1 MTQRDG
7 ADLVPDKR
15 RVGMI
20 RNLKVRSKILLA
32 VTMVALVAIG
42 VGFLG
47 LARAQSLNAAL
58 TSMKQHNVDHIA
70 TLSDIN
76 AAIASENA
84 ATVNFLYAQVPKNQ
98 ANIDQAV
105 AQWKAGDE
113 AANGGLATY
122 IATSQ
127 DSPARIAAGTT
138 AQSVQTQLEA
148 VRKLYL
154 QKEPLPAGITY
165 DTTDPDAY
173 AKLTTGRDVA
183 LKAMRDLELT
193 EVAAAAAHGK
203 STYRQS
209 VVWISGVLIV
219 GILLALMLS
228 LWLSGL
234 ITRPLARVSA
244 AMAGIARGDLTQ
256 DIPVESRDEVGLM
269 AQAVNS
275 ASGSVRAAITA
286 MAAGARTLSS
296 SSQQLLLVSGRIA
309 TSAAGTSAQAQ
320 AAAAAAGDVSH
331 NVQTVAAGSEEMG
344 TSIREIARSATDGA
358 KVASKAVDVVKST
371 NDTVS
376 KLGDSSAE
384 IGTVIKT
391 ITSIAEQTN
400 LLALNAT
407 IEAARA
413 GDAGKGFAVVAGE
426 VKDLAQE
433 TAKATEDISRRVEAI
448 QADTRSAVDAI
459 AEISQIIEQINEFQT
474 VIAAAVEE
482 QSATTAEMNRNVAG
496 AATGS
501 GDIATN
507 ISGMADAA
515 HETAQGVNE
524 TQDAANELVSLSADF
539 DRLVGQFTY

>member
-1 MTQRDG
+1 MTQRS
-7 ADLVPDKR
+7 
-15 RVGMI
+15 GMI

-32 VTMVALVAIG
+32 VAMVSLVACG

-70 TLSDIN
+70 MLSDLN
-76 AAIASENA
+76 AAIAAENA
-84 ATVNFLYAQVPKNQ
+84 ATTTFLFAQAPK
-98 ANIDQAV
+98 DQASIDTSI
-105 AQWKAGDE
+105 AQWKASD
-113 AANGGLATY
+113 AAADNDIARY

-127 DSPARIAAGTT
+127 DSPARIAAGTKV
-138 AQSVQTQLEA
+138 QSLQTELVA

-154 QKEPLPAGITY
+154 QKEPMPAGVTF
-165 DTTDPDAY
+165 DTTDPNAY
-173 AKLTTGRDVA
+173 PKLTDGRDA
-183 LKAMRDLELT
+183 GLQAMRDLELADVAT
-193 EVAAAAAHGK
+193 AAANGK
-203 STYRQS
+203 STYQQS
-209 VVWISGVLIV
+209 VVWISAVLIA
-219 GILLALMLS
+219 GILLALMLC

-234 ITRPLARVSA
+234 ITKPLARVSA

-256 DIPVESRDEVGLM
+256 DVPVESRDEVGLM
-269 AQAVNS
+269 AQAVNA
-275 ASGSVRAAITA
+275 ASSSVRTAVTA
-286 MAAGARTLSS
+286 MAAGVKTLSS

-320 AAAAAAGDVSH
+320 AVAAAAGDVSH

-358 KVASKAVDVVKST
+358 RVASKAVDVVRST

-426 VKDLAQE
+426 VKELAQE

-448 QADTRSAVDAI
+448 QTDTRSAVEAI
-459 AEISQIIEQINEFQT
+459 AEISGIIGQINEFQM

-515 HETAQGVNE
+515 HQTAQGVNE
-524 TQDAANELVSLSADF
+524 TQDAANELVSLSAEF

>member
-7 ADLVPDKR
+7 AGLASAKR
-15 RVGMI
+15 GGGLI
-20 RNLKVRSKILLA
+20 KNLTVRSKILLA
-32 VTMVALVAIG
+32 VALVALVAIG

-47 LARAQSLNAAL
+47 LVRAQSLNAAL
-58 TSMKQHNVDHIA
+58 TSMKQNNVEHIGM
-70 TLSDIN
+70 LSDIN
-76 AAIASENA
+76 AAIAAQNA
-84 ATVNFLYAQVPKNQ
+84 ATTGFLFAQSPKDQ
-98 ANIDQAV
+98 PSIDTAV
-105 AQWKAGDE
+105 AQWKVAD
-113 AANGGLATY
+113 AAAADGLAAY
-122 IATSQ
+122 IANSQ
-127 DSPARIAAGTT
+127 DSPARLTAGTD
-138 AQSVQTQLEA
+138 VQTIQVELVA

-154 QKEPLPAGITY
+154 QKEPLPAGVTFN
-165 DTTDPDAY
+165 TTDPEAY
-173 AKLTTGRDVA
+173 PKLTAGRDAGLQV
-183 LKAMRDLELT
+183 MRDIELKD
-193 EVAAAAAHGK
+193 VAAAAAKGK
-203 STYRQS
+203 TTYDHS
-209 VVWISGVLIV
+209 VLWISGVLIV

-234 ITRPLARVSA
+234 ITKPLARVSA
-244 AMAGIARGDLTQ
+244 AMAGMARGDLTH
-256 DIPVESRDEVGLM
+256 DVPVESRDEVGQM
-269 AQAVNS
+269 AQAVNA
-275 ASGSVRAAITA
+275 ASSSVRDAIIA
-286 MAAGARTLSS
+286 MATGVKTLAS
-296 SSQQLLLVSGRIA
+296 SSQQLLNVSGRIA
-309 TSAAGTSAQAQ
+309 TSAAGTSAQAK
-320 AAAAAAGDVSH
+320 AVAAAAGDVSF
-331 NVQTVAAGSEEMG
+331 NVQTVASGSDEMG
-344 TSIREIARSATDGA
+344 TSIREIARSATEGA

-426 VKDLAQE
+426 VKELAQE

-448 QADTRSAVDAI
+448 QADTSSAVDAI
-459 AEISQIIEQINEFQT
+459 AEISEIIGQINEFQT
-474 VIAAAVEE
+474 VIATAVEE

-501 GDIATN
+501 GEIATN

-515 HETAQGVNE
+515 QQTAQGVNE
-524 TQDAANELVSLSADF
+524 TQDAANELVRLSAEF

>member
-7 ADLVPDKR
+7 ADPARDR
-15 RVGMI
+15 HRGGMI

-32 VTMVALVAIG
+32 VAMVALVAVG

-47 LARAQSLNAAL
+47 LARAQSLNVAL
-58 TSMKQHNVDHIA
+58 TSMKQHNVDHIGMLA
-70 TLSDIN
+70 DIN
-76 AAIASENA
+76 AAIASQNG
-84 ATVNFLYAQVPKNQ
+84 ATANFLFSQAPKSQ
-98 ANIDQAV
+98 AGIDAAV
-105 AQWKAGDE
+105 ALWQTSD
-113 AANGGLATY
+113 AAASGGLATY

-127 DSPARIAAGTT
+127 DSPPRTAAGTT
-138 AQSVQTQLEA
+138 AQTLQNQLVA

-154 QKEPLPAGITY
+154 QQEPLPAGITY

-173 AKLTTGRDVA
+173 TKLTSGRDVA
-183 LKAMRDLELT
+183 LKAMRDLELAD
-193 EVAAAAAHGK
+193 VATAAAHGR

-209 VVWISGVLIV
+209 VLWISGVLVV

-234 ITRPLARVSA
+234 ITGPLARVSA

-256 DIPVESRDEVGLM
+256 DLPVESRDEVGSM

-275 ASGSVRAAITA
+275 ASSSVRAAITA
-286 MAAGARTLSS
+286 MAGGARTLSS

-344 TSIREIARSATDGA
+344 TSIREIARSAADGA

-433 TAKATEDISRRVEAI
+433 TAKATEDISQRVEAI

-501 GDIATN
+501 GEIATN
-507 ISGMADAA
+507 LSGMADAA

-524 TQDAANELVSLSADF
+524 TQDAANGLVSLSADF